1 MIQSLVEILSGRRVD
16 IVNSGG
22 DEDYRWTAVKLT
34 DPDEIIIL
42 SSRTYR
48 DGTVLIRKVSPEDIQ
63 KIEEK
68 PWNGWNHPRG
78 SVVSIIDV

>member
-1 MIQSLVEILSGRRVD
+1 MIQTLVEVLSGRRVD
-16 IVNSGG
+16 LMNSGG
-22 DEDYRWTAVKLT
+22 DEDYHWTAVKLT

-42 SSRTYR
+42 ASRTYR
-48 DGTVLIRKVSPEDIQ
+48 DGTVLIRKAGPEDIQ

-68 PWNGWNHPRG
+68 AWYSWNHPRG